1 MNARI
6 FMDYYHEIDFPS
18 LFARAVESD
27 DDVGTTLRI
36 HLLCERMV
44 EAWICACCDCQDLFG
59 RDKNKL
65 LSNVILKYPWRE
77 TWESPGTYEI
87 T

>member
-1 MNARI
+1 MNTRI

-44 EAWICACCDCQDLFG
+44 EAWICACCDCQDLAWTQG
-59 RDKNKL
+59 
-65 LSNVILKYPWRE
+65 SRE
-77 TWESPGTYEI
+77 WLALETFIDT
-87 T
+87 

>member
-1 MNARI
+1 MNTRI

-65 LSNVILKYPWRE
+65 LIECNTKISMAGNTGI
-77 TWESPGTYEI
+77 PGTYEI

>member
-1 MNARI
+1 
-6 FMDYYHEIDFPS
+6 MDYYHEIDFPS

-44 EAWICACCDCQDLFG
+44 EHGYAHAVTAKISL
-59 RDKNKL
+59 
-65 LSNVILKYPWRE
+65 E
-77 TWESPGTYEI
+77 EI
-87 T
+87 KTNI

>member
-6 FMDYYHEIDFPS
+6 FMDYCHEIDFPS

-36 HLLCERMV
+36 HLLCERGWFLHM
-44 EAWICACCDCQDLFG
+44 
-59 RDKNKL
+59 
-65 LSNVILKYPWRE
+65 
-77 TWESPGTYEI
+77 
-87 T
+87 